1 MGEWSADL
9 PTKDGWYWAYEDYGN
24 HFAIDFIRV
33 EFSGRPDGEPLI
45 LSVEHDRQSDFE
57 LWDAWYGP
65 VNPPDMS
72 LSILSEIGHISE
84 DCELLR
90 PFNNGIRIS
99 KIILIGSNKCLSGK
113 WRITI
118 DIVWCISGIL
128 SINQ

>member
-84 DCELLR
+84 DCEPIEKIKLEE
-90 PFNNGIRIS
+90 IRELSDRSIRGQYDYGEMIEAMS
-99 KIILIGSNKCLSGK
+99 KVLEIAKLGLK
-113 WRITI
+113 
-118 DIVWCISGIL
+118 
-128 SINQ
+128 